1 MKIFYLVLNNLQKKL
16 NIMLEFSSM
25 IFVYRYIHTLFHNLS
40 YINQQPFEEKLG
52 MYTALFSSLFVHAL
66 TPLLTSC
73 VYSVDR

>member
-1 MKIFYLVLNNLQKKL
+1 
-16 NIMLEFSSM
+16 MLEFSSM